1 MPYGDTRDFPSQ
13 LLHKADHVAHLIS
26 RTQVTVAQGSPHRE
40 EASED
45 SLVPPPEQDLYS
57 SPTHSRHRRG
67 LRPARPI
74 GTANPLTTE
83 TGSRHIPSQ
92 GPGEPAADS
101 TATKQRWRERWRE
114 GEGGRGKG
122 SDGREKREDRA
133 LDSALPGPPWASS
146 VLRTSESLF
155 GFERTLSLTTTRV
168 WENALPHLAFVPG
181 RPDLRTCVSSGGPP
195 GKVMDA
201 GWKSRARG
209 ACDGYVRPSPGRQ
222 V

>member
-83 TGSRHIPSQ
+83 TGSRHIPS
-92 GPGEPAADS
+92 PGTRRTRCRQHSHKAEMAGEVAGGRRRP
-101 TATKQRWRERWRE
+101 RER
-114 GEGGRGKG
+114 K
-122 SDGREKREDRA
+122 
-133 LDSALPGPPWASS
+133 
-146 VLRTSESLF
+146 
-155 GFERTLSLTTTRV
+155 
-168 WENALPHLAFVPG
+168 
-181 RPDLRTCVSSGGPP
+181 
-195 GKVMDA
+195 
-201 GWKSRARG
+201 
-209 ACDGYVRPSPGRQ
+209 
-222 V
+222 